1 MQILVIDDDAIII
14 KSCVRI
20 LESEG
25 FEVLA
30 SRSAEEAPEIIKKGN
45 FDLLLIDVKM
55 PKRDGLSLVKEIRQD
70 FPKLPIIAMSGYST
84 TETVAD
90 VVRSGATQF
99 IGKPFRPDELLK
111 LIRQVLPA

>member
-14 KSCVRI
+14 KSCIRI

-25 FEVLA
+25 FGVST
-30 SRSAEEAPEIIKKGN
+30 SRNADEAPEIIRKGN

-70 FPKLPIIAMSGYST
+70 FPKLPIIVMSGYPT
-84 TETVAD
+84 TETIAD
-90 VVRSGATQF
+90 VVKSGATQF
-99 IGKPFRPDELLK
+99 IAKPFKPDELIK
-111 LIRQVLPA
+111 LIRQILPT

>member
-14 KSCVRI
+14 KSCIRI

-25 FEVLA
+25 IGVSTA
-30 SRSAEEAPEIIKKGN
+30 RNADEAPEVIRKGN

-70 FPKLPIIAMSGYST
+70 FPKLPIIVMSGYPT
-84 TETVAD
+84 TETIAD
-90 VVRSGATQF
+90 VVKSGATQF
-99 IGKPFRPDELLK
+99 IAKPFKPDELIK
-111 LIRQVLPA
+111 LIRQILPT